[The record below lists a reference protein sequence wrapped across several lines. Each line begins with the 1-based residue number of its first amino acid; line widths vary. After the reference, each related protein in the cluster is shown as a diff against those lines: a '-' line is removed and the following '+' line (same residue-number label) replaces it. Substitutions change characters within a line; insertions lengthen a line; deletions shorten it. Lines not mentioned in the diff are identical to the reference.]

1 MTTTEFS
8 STALQNPQAVSN
20 DDMTHSALNTLI
32 DGYSLTQQ
40 QSQNVFEQVING
52 HVAPERLAA
61 ILTALKI
68 KGETPAEIAGAAI
81 AIRANATAFPSQ
93 TNSVADCV
101 GTGGDGAN
109 TINISTTAAILAAT
123 CGLKMAKHGNR
134 SISSMSG
141 SADLLEALGVNLTM
155 SPEVASQCLAQTNIC
170 FLYAPAYHSGFKH
183 AAPVR
188 KAMAIRTLF
197 NILGPLVNP
206 AKPDVM
212 LLGVYIPELINPIAQ
227 ALLLTGV
234 KRAWVVHGSGLDEI
248 ALHGKTKVTEINYG
262 ELVEKEISPIDF
274 GLKNYTLADIRGG
287 TPQENADI
295 IQAILAGK
303 GQEAHNSA
311 VVINCAALLYLHRE
325 QLNGQADTLLLAAQH
340 AAQVLASGA
349 ATKTLADLVRL
360 SNSGAAA

>member
-1 MTTTEFS
+1 MTTTELN
-8 STALQNPQAVSN
+8 STNLQNTQAVSN
-20 DDMTHSALNTLI
+20 DDITHSALNTLI
-32 DGYSLTQQ
+32 DGHSLTQQ

-109 TINISTTAAILAAT
+109 TINISTTAAILAAA

-155 SPEVASQCLAQTNIC
+155 SPEVASQCLAQANIC

-206 AKPDVM
+206 AKPDIM

-248 ALHGKTKVTEINYG
+248 ALHGKTKVTEINHG
-262 ELVEKEISPIDF
+262 ELVEKEISPADF
-274 GLKNYTLADIRGG
+274 GLKNYTLADIKGG

-295 IQAILAGK
+295 IQAILAGN

-340 AAQVLASGA
+340 ARQMLASGA